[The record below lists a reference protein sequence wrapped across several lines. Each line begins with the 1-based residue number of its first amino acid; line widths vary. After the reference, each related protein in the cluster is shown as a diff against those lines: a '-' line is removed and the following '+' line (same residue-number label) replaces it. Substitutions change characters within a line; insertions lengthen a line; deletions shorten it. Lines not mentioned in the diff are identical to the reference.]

1 MSFLPFFLTHCLSL
15 ASRGVESFTS
25 LQNTPLQKVLLKKK
39 RAGGAGAFPGC
50 PVVKTLHFHFYGL
63 GFDPW
68 LGIYDPACHAVK
80 KKKKGA
86 AEYRTTHWLSTQT
99 SHLGCPVPLQTGLS
113 ISCLLPLHHKTKG
126 RKMNLLFP
134 SHHTSSFSQ
143 CLSSSILG

>member
-80 KKKKGA
+80 KKKKVLQNIGLHTGSA
-86 AEYRTTHWLSTQT
+86 PKPATLAVLCHFRLASPF
-99 SHLGCPVPLQTGLS
+99 PVSYLS
-113 ISCLLPLHHKTKG
+113 ITKQKEE
-126 RKMNLLFP
+126 R
-134 SHHTSSFSQ
+134 
-143 CLSSSILG
+143 